1 MSILLEVILIGVVVG
16 AIGVGVYMFAETRHL
31 RYVLQAILSA
41 ALGTVLAW
49 NMQVHGSATRIWVLA
64 MAGLWVMEVAVVNP
78 LLTLKSARK
87 IEKAIEEVRRSV
99 SG

>member
-1 MSILLEVILIGVVVG
+1 MGILLEVILIAVVVG
-16 AIGVGVYMFAETRHL
+16 AIAVGVYMFSETHHL
-31 RYVLQAILSA
+31 RYVLQAVLSA

-49 NMQVHGSATRIWVLA
+49 NMQVHGPGTRIWVLA
-64 MAGLWVMEVAVVNP
+64 MAGVWVLVVAIVNP
-78 LLTLKSARK
+78 ILTLKSARK